1 MSTKLS
7 IQILSVSRPAKAE
20 VEFLYNTDWTIDSE
34 MMLLQKVR
42 EILSVLRDNGQSLH
56 LTLEI
61 SVKDP
66 DQAIFLINKKFG
78 HPNDLSIKNHK
89 LSLREIEIL
98 GLIMQGYTN
107 QQIAEKI
114 FVSFETVRSHRKHIL
129 EKTGAKN
136 TAALINYYHETF
148 FEK

>member
-7 IQILSVSRPAKAE
+7 IQISSVSRPMKHE
-20 VEFLYNTDWTIDSE
+20 VEFLYHENWTADSE
-34 MMLLQKVR
+34 ILLLQKVH
-42 EILSVLRDNGQSLH
+42 EILSLVRHDGKSIH
-56 LTLEI
+56 LVLEI
-61 SVKDP
+61 DVKDP
-66 DQAIFLINKKFG
+66 DQAIFLINKKFSQ
-78 HPNDLSIKNHK
+78 PTTIRNHK
-89 LSLREIEIL
+89 LTLREIEIL
-98 GLIMQGYTN
+98 GLIMLGYTN